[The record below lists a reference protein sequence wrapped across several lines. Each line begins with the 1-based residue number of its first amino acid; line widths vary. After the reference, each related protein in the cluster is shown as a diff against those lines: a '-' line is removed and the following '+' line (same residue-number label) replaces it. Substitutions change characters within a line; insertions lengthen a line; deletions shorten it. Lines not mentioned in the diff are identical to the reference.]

1 MTNPPAYDRAEMD
14 RQYNAR
20 ETVAAYDDEL
30 ARYRAESDRVRA
42 DIPHERD
49 IVYDER
55 SGERLDF
62 YPAEPGAP
70 LFVWIHGGYWRALSK
85 DDNAFAARG
94 LHGRGFH
101 VAVLDY
107 TLVPGADLDEIV
119 RQVRAA
125 TAFLARNRD
134 RFRIGPQPFAVGG
147 SSAGGQ
153 LVGMLLADG
162 WTAGF
167 GIPAD
172 TIGVGLAL
180 SGVHDLE
187 PLRHSYVNDFM
198 RFDDGAVDRNSP
210 VRHVPH
216 GSDAILLA
224 AAGGDETD
232 EFKRQTAGYI
242 AAWEAAGNRAEPV
255 DMPGHHHFDI
265 ALSLTDPDGTLAR
278 AVEGATTRAAA
289 AAARRRGERP

>member
-125 TAFLARNRD
+125 TAFLARHRD

-265 ALSLTDPDGTLAR
+265 ALSLIDPDGTLAR
-278 AVEGATTRAAA
+278 AVEAATTRAAA
-289 AAARRRGERP
+289 AAAGGTGQRP